1 MSQPNDKLFAALS
14 EVYMLV
20 QTQSEQAIAAR
31 DKWWIEQIEKYK
43 AGGFGSFDADEG
55 DVLLYGFRWKQLKER
70 TNGNSNKRL

>member
-1 MSQPNDKLFAALS
+1 MKNPYDPPTIYNCHNTLREAFNDG
-14 EVYMLV
+14 V
-20 QTQSEQAIAAR
+20 AAR